1 MLDQKNCIFFNIN
14 KILFDIEGDTLIG
27 VEAGKKAAAEVLA
40 LQKRVLSILVLF
52 ISIMQLLGPSLN
64 YS

>member
-40 LQKRVLSILVLF
+40 LQKRVLSVLN
-52 ISIMQLLGPSLN
+52 SAR
-64 YS
+64 